1 MIGQMTGIMP
11 LTGAERLQRSSAG
24 GPSATENDELSSFR
38 DSLDRTFLSPAAV
51 AMARNVPPAGEGAEL
66 RSPSG
71 SDNTETM
78 GETSVGKRID
88 IRV

>member
-1 MIGQMTGIMP
+1 MIGQMTGIVP

-24 GPSATENDELSSFR
+24 GPTATENDELSSFR
-38 DSLDRTFLSPAAV
+38 DSLDRTFLSPTAV

-66 RSPSG
+66 RPAG
-71 SDNTETM
+71 PDETETM
-78 GETSVGKRID
+78 AETSVGKRID